1 MYPLL
6 SVYLDIALLLM
17 RFMVAAVFIWSGVQ
31 DLLSPDKRA
40 KDLGINKA
48 LTILLGIA
56 EIAGG
61 AGVALGILTQAAAA
75 GLIIVMLGAIYKK
88 ALVWKTGFWGKGN
101 QGWHYEVMIITM
113 NLVILTANGGRYTLW
128 M

>member
-17 RFMVAAVFIWSGVQ
+17 RFLVAAVFIWSGVQ
-31 DLLSPDKRA
+31 HAMSPAERA
-40 KDLGINKA
+40 KSLGMSKP
-48 LTILLGIA
+48 LTFLLGIT

-75 GLIIVMLGAIYKK
+75 GLILVMLGAIFKK
-88 ALVWKTGFWGKGN
+88 AMVWKTGFWGKGS